1 MSGQPPLPQRRR
13 IGRSPLVVSDICLGT
28 MTFGSQTDE
37 KEAFEVMD
45 RCFEAG
51 IDFFDIAEIYPVPPK
66 KEWIGISEEIVGRWM
81 KGKERDSLIIA
92 TKVTGP
98 AHGWFQA
105 PVRSGHCSLDRN
117 HIRKAVE
124 GSLQRLQTDY
134 IDLYQTHWPD
144 HGMRYEDT
152 LAALSELV
160 DEGKIRV
167 MGCSNETSWGLM
179 KSLWSSEKEGLNRYD
194 SVQNNFSLINRRCE
208 SELAQVCRQEG
219 VSLLPYSPIGGGV
232 LSGKYNN
239 GATPAGARFSDYLQR
254 GEPRQKAMAERFVNE
269 RSCLAVERFTEIAKS
284 LNISVVTLALA
295 WSKQHDFVA
304 STIMGVSALEQL
316 DEILAAQ
323 GLHLDE
329 ETLSRIDAVDEEIPN
344 PMTEDGLRRL

>member
-1 MSGQPPLPQRRR
+1 
-13 IGRSPLVVSDICLGT
+13 

-37 KEAFEVMD
+37 TQAQRIMD
-45 RCFEAG
+45 RCFDSG
-51 IDFFDIAEIYPVPPK
+51 IDFLDVAEIYPVPPK
-66 KEWIGISEEIVGRWM
+66 KEWVGISEEIVGRWM
-81 KGKERDSLIIA
+81 KGKARDSIILA

-105 PVRSGHCSLDRN
+105 PVRSGHCALDRN
-117 HIRKAVE
+117 HIRRAIE
-124 GSLQRLQTDY
+124 GSLQRLKTDY

-144 HGMRYEDT
+144 HGMLYEDT
-152 LAALSELV
+152 LSALHELI
-160 DEGKIRV
+160 DEGKIRAI
-167 MGCSNETSWGLM
+167 GCSNETSWGLM
-179 KSLWSSEKEGLNRYD
+179 KSLWSTEKNGLARYQ

-208 SELAQVCRQEG
+208 NELAQVCREEG

-239 GATPAGARFSDYLQR
+239 GATPDGARFSSYLNA

-269 RSCLAVERFTEIAKS
+269 RSCYTTQCIMELAKE
-284 LNISVVTLALA
+284 LGISAVTLSLA

-304 STIMGVSALEQL
+304 STIMGVSAYDQL
-316 DEILAAQ
+316 DDILAAQ
-323 GLHLDE
+323 ELHLDQATLDRLDKIEE
-329 ETLSRIDAVDEEIPN
+329 ETPN